1 MLPKIDVPTYELKLV
16 SQKKPIKF
24 RPFLVKEQKLLMMA
38 QENSENDKDYLLNT
52 VKQIIN
58 NCVLTELNVNDLPM
72 FDIEYLFLNLR
83 ARSMGEVVKISY
95 KCVNRV
101 GEHQCGNVVNFDVNI
116 LNIKPTISKEHN
128 NRVEINE
135 KLGLLMKYPSLDIL
149 KEIDMNNEESVLRII
164 FSCIESI
171 YDSETLYHTKD
182 IEAKELEEF
191 VDSLPTTVVE
201 KIKMFFDTMPKIEH
215 DIHFHCNK
223 CNYEEDIK
231 IEGLNSFF
239 E

>member
-1 MLPKIDVPTYELKLV
+1 MLPKIDVPTYELKLI
-16 SQKKPIKF
+16 SQKKPIRF

-38 QENSENDKDYLLNT
+38 QENVDSDKEYLLNT
-52 VKQIIN
+52 VKQVIN
-58 NCVLTELNVNDLPM
+58 NCALTELDVEELPM

-83 ARSMGEVVKISY
+83 ARSMGEMVKVNY
-95 KCVNRV
+95 KCVNKI
-101 GEHQCGNVVNFDVNI
+101 EEKECGNVIGFDLNI
-116 LNIKPTISKEHN
+116 LNVKPTISKQHS
-128 NRVEINE
+128 NRIEIDQN
-135 KLGLLMKYPSLDIL
+135 LGLLMKYPNLKTF
-149 KEIDMNNEESVLRII
+149 KEIDMNNEDSVLRVI

-171 YDSETLYHTKD
+171 YDPETLYHTKD

-215 DIHFHCNK
+215 NIHFHCNK